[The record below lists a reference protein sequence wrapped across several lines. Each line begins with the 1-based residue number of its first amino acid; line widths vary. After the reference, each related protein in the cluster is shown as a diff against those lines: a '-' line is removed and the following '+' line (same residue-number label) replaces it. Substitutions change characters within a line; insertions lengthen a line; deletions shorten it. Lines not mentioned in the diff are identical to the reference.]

1 MEKKKLNKLPRGE
14 GSMSYV
20 ERNGSEYICYK
31 KVIGQGN
38 KKKRHAVYGHT
49 QQECI
54 KAMKI
59 AEKEYVKS
67 CALLTPTENNN
78 GKYLLKTTMQ
88 AWLDDRKLNK
98 LKATSLDTI
107 ESTFIN
113 HVQKKPIGEMQF
125 SRITS
130 EDINRHLKEA
140 VEAGYSLSTVKKIY
154 SLFNQYFSDVYAKEK
169 ASNPMIGVESITK
182 KDYDI
187 QIEKDIYDD
196 DDEIFINTKDGI
208 DINKSTVIL
217 NDEEMKQFIKVASVE
232 YRNGT
237 KSWKYGHGL
246 VFVMFSFMRI
256 GEAIALKWKDIDFEN
271 KTVNIYKAASLVKN
285 RVETK
290 KKTKWIITTTKSESG
305 RRLNLLSDDAIN
317 AIRKHFDRMSHGRS
331 YEEMKNRYVFETST
345 GTFASPTNLLR
356 NIKSIY
362 EQAGIDKSKAGLHKL
377 RHTGISYYIRHGVP
391 VEIVSKM
398 AGHSSI
404 AVTYNTYYSLIEKQF
419 KDAIVIMNNIGQE
432 PHIEESV

>member
-1 MEKKKLNKLPRGE
+1 
-14 GSMSYV
+14 
-20 ERNGSEYICYK
+20 
-31 KVIGQGN
+31 
-38 KKKRHAVYGHT
+38 
-49 QQECI
+49 
-54 KAMKI
+54 
-59 AEKEYVKS
+59 
-67 CALLTPTENNN
+67 
-78 GKYLLKTTMQ
+78 
-88 AWLDDRKLNK
+88 
-98 LKATSLDTI
+98 
-107 ESTFIN
+107 
-113 HVQKKPIGEMQF
+113 
-125 SRITS
+125 
-130 EDINRHLKEA
+130 
-140 VEAGYSLSTVKKIY
+140 
-154 SLFNQYFSDVYAKEK
+154 
-169 ASNPMIGVESITK
+169 
-182 KDYDI
+182 
-187 QIEKDIYDD
+187 
-196 DDEIFINTKDGI
+196 
-208 DINKSTVIL
+208 
-217 NDEEMKQFIKVASVE
+217 
-232 YRNGT
+232 
-237 KSWKYGHGL
+237 
-246 VFVMFSFMRI
+246 MFSFMRI

-305 RRLNLLSDDAIN
+305 RRLNLLSDDAIT